1 MEGFW
6 EATLDG
12 ELTERKVSEPKHLL
26 LWDTSAFWRL
36 VQKTLIYLSVC
47 LCFFVGPHFW

>member
-12 ELTERKVSEPKHLL
+12 ELTERKVSEPKH
-26 LWDTSAFWRL
+26 
-36 VQKTLIYLSVC
+36 K
-47 LCFFVGPHFW
+47 HFCCGTPLPSGGWFRSP